1 MAKCAFCGREM
12 LKAKGCRKITIRFVD
27 GSRADPIKVGAPG
40 DFYFGCEEMNDPDFR
55 CGDCGAMVGGYHHP
69 GCDCERCSFPAIVRP
84 IKPFF
89 ERRESVEALSFFYF
103 QYMKGDQHYE

>member
-40 DFYFGCEEMNDPDFR
+40 DFYYGCEELNNPNFR

-69 GCDCERCSFPAIVRP
+69 GCDCERCPKCGAWIADEP
-84 IKPFF
+84 EPEEKKKI
-89 ERRESVEALSFFYF
+89 
-103 QYMKGDQHYE
+103 QHKKKKH

>member
-40 DFYFGCEEMNDPDFR
+40 DFYGCLLLLRYICKCISDKQGTSADR
-55 CGDCGAMVGGYHHP
+55 LVG
-69 GCDCERCSFPAIVRP
+69 
-84 IKPFF
+84 
-89 ERRESVEALSFFYF
+89 
-103 QYMKGDQHYE
+103 